1 MSEYIDP
8 SERRRRWEPGK
19 MTKTF
24 AIQWFNHNGIWKTTE
39 APLFATR
46 AAANKALR
54 QLGLDGSPAYRVQA
68 L

>member
-1 MSEYIDP
+1 
-8 SERRRRWEPGK
+8 